1 MFKTTLK
8 CWMELM
14 LDFVCKLSI
23 DWSYQKCVHSINLAL
38 TGHTKNVYIA
48 KQMRSYGVQLK
59 YTEL

>member
-1 MFKTTLK
+1 
-8 CWMELM
+8 MELM